1 MRTAS
6 MIGFWVMIGLG
17 VAAIVWVDAW
27 WARVILLVAAVGV
40 GWYSLGLYSE
50 AATAA
55 ARRTT
60 RSLATPED
68 EDLLHGIGPRA
79 RDEAFRVAG
88 GSEDATRSGGGDDV

>member
-1 MRTAS
+1 MKTAS

-17 VAAIVWVDAW
+17 VAAFVLVEAW
-27 WARVILLVAAVGV
+27 WARALLLVAAVGV

-55 ARRTT
+55 ARRANQ
-60 RSLATPED
+60 SLVTPED
-68 EDLLHGIGPRA
+68 EGLLREIGPRA

-88 GSEDATRSGGGDDV
+88 GSASATRPGEDDDV